1 MKAITALLTDIEKLD
16 AYLHRYM
23 SRAMTAQNALG
34 MPGTRIFNRV
44 LASVGKVR
52 KEVAALEQQKASF
65 VPLMEADER
74 IRDLTLDIDRLSA
87 ENRQLA
93 ARLDKE
99 HLAKSLL
106 EKAHRQ
112 TKTKLNTLTTQHH
125 HLQAS
130 LQAEKESVQ

>member
-52 KEVAALEQQKASF
+52 KE
-65 VPLMEADER
+65 EADKR